1 MKQLTVIIRE
11 SANKSYLG
19 QECKTDLK
27 TLELPSGKKIDIS
40 GRIHLGDGVWRIWN
54 SNNVLD
60 VEEVGKVT
68 GFEVTDGKIKTKV
81 IEKDT
86 KKGNK

>member
-27 TLELPSGKKIDIS
+27 TLELPSGKTIDIS
-40 GRIHLGDGVWRIWN
+40 GRIHLGDGVWRLWN
-54 SNNVLD
+54 SNVVLD
-60 VEEVGKVT
+60 VEELGKVT
-68 GFEVTDGKIKTKV
+68 GFEVQEGKIKTKV
-81 IEKDT
+81 VKKTT